1 MSLDLLNEL
10 EKRVQSA
17 VDTIETLKLEIEE
30 LKEDNAQL
38 QDDNAQ
44 LQEEKT
50 AWESRLGDLLG
61 KFDLLEGE
69 DTSEG
74 SAVDDVAEDSIVEDD
89 AAEESIA
96 STASS
101 EGELMD
107 QSRAEEALIEQ
118 DSALDELDD
127 LDDLTA
133 EEEAELEAQTAP
145 SSPFNN
151 L

>member
-61 KFDLLEGE
+61 KFDLLEDE
-69 DTSEG
+69 EA
-74 SAVDDVAEDSIVEDD
+74 SAESVEDEV
-89 AAEESIA
+89 AAPVA
-96 STASS
+96 S

-107 QSRAEEALIEQ
+107 QSSAEEALIEQ
-118 DSALDELDD
+118 DSALDD
-127 LDDLTA
+127 LDDLTE

-145 SSPFNN
+145 SQFGN

>member
-61 KFDLLEGE
+61 KFDLLEDE
-69 DTSEG
+69 DTSGE
-74 SAVDDVAEDSIVEDD
+74 SVEDDVAAPV
-89 AAEESIA
+89 A
-96 STASS
+96 S

-107 QSRAEEALIEQ
+107 QSSAEEALIEQ
-118 DSALDELDD
+118 DSTLDELDD
-127 LDDLTA
+127 LTE

-145 SSPFNN
+145 SQFGN

>member
-61 KFDLLEGE
+61 KFDLLEDEEASAEAVEEVIE
-69 DTSEG
+69 DE
-74 SAVDDVAEDSIVEDD
+74 VAAPV
-89 AAEESIA
+89 A
-96 STASS
+96 S

-107 QSRAEEALIEQ
+107 QSSAEEALIEQ

-127 LDDLTA
+127 LTE

-145 SSPFNN
+145 SQFGN